1 MSNLSK
7 NGCINEKSLKKQLKK
22 LYFNDFFNLICNT
35 IIIKNKPKDIP
46 ERWVKKLL
54 LLNGEFAIFD
64 NMILEIVG
72 NNGYFVYDEPTEL
85 MLKTPNNLSIF
96 QIPTY
101 DLKWIGANQQRT
113 GISDYLDLQIT
124 KLVESEITLLQN
136 LIASRSGDII
146 GIKDKNTLLSIQQAI
161 LQNKL
166 GTPYIVVDKSL
177 VENENFS
184 QIKLS
189 VEYIAD
195 KVNQLKQEI
204 YNETLQH
211 FGILN
216 ANSNKRERVQV
227 GELEANGDFAY
238 DSIYTIIESA
248 NRDLEE
254 YGEQMRFEY
263 NGALDDFTP
272 NRNLTE
278 EQTQNLEKEQLTNDW
293 F

>member
-1 MSNLSK
+1 MSNLFK

-22 LYFNDFFNLICNT
+22 LYFNDFFNLVCN
-35 IIIKNKPKDIP
+35 IINIKNKPKDIP
-46 ERWVKKLL
+46 ERCIKKLL

-72 NNGYFVYDEPTEL
+72 NNGYYVYDEPTEL

-96 QIPTY
+96 QIPTS
-101 DLKWIGANQQRT
+101 DVKWIGANQQRT
-113 GISDYLDLQIT
+113 GINEYLDLQTT
-124 KLVESEITLLQN
+124 KLVESEISLLQN

-166 GTPYIVVDKSL
+166 GTPYLVVDKSL
-177 VENENFS
+177 IENENFS

-189 VEYIAD
+189 VEYMAD

-216 ANSNKRERVQV
+216 ANSNKKERVQV
-227 GELEANGDFAY
+227 GEIEINGDFAY
-238 DSIYTIIESA
+238 DSIYTIIETA

-254 YGEQMRFEY
+254 SGEEMRFIY

-272 NRNLTE
+272 NRNLND
-278 EQTQNLEKEQLTNDW
+278 EQTQNLEKEQLTND
-293 F
+293 